1 MATVTRMILCFW
13 DSSWDI
19 SLRLNGLVCS
29 EDGQR
34 YPLQLDGSIVL
45 TRIYP
50 QNYDLSGG

>member
-13 DSSWDI
+13 DSSLDI

-50 QNYDLSGG
+50 QNYDLCGG